1 MKRIWICLLA
11 LLVLAGCGDPGD
23 VAVTTVY
30 ETDDPPRATLTAER
44 DAYDP
49 SVETVWCVLSYE
61 GEGEPL
67 EYGASYWLDVR
78 EADGSWT
85 QVPLAENAG
94 WDAMLYTLPSG
105 EKQAFPCIL
114 SLFDYDFS
122 GGGTFRVVKEIGDQT
137 LTAEFTLTDGAAIS
151 AETPYGFGPMEDLP
165 EDWDTAEAAA
175 IGAVVFTEAGVEN
188 SDAAETFLQ
197 KVSLGI
203 PSQLRTL
210 QNYYESWPML
220 IDVIYENDSFRWRM
234 RTGGELTE
242 KRFSY
247 IVTDGTDLY
256 LSNGADWD
264 AGERYGDKRVFLVP
278 PMAGEKWVS
287 DVESMEADRLA
298 ENTAR
303 YSLWSDDGVW
313 NVRLTEEPTVFSV
326 SWKKEGEGAW
336 GKRFDL
342 QDWDGLETAI
352 TGIQWQADGMLLLT
366 CETADG
372 GASKV
377 LFDAETGSL
386 QTLSS
391 GTPRQ
396 ETELQRNGGGYS
408 SAVL

>member
-1 MKRIWICLLA
+1 MKGDMEMKRIWICLLA

-78 EADGSWT
+78 EEDGTWT
-85 QVPLAENAG
+85 QVPLAENTG
-94 WDAMLYTLPSG
+94 WDAVLYTLPSG
-105 EKQAFPCIL
+105 EKQAFPCSL
-114 SLFDYDFS
+114 SMFDYDFS

-137 LTAEFTLTDGAAIS
+137 LTAEFTLTEGAAIS

-247 IVTDGTDLY
+247 IVTDGTDVY

-264 AGERYGDKRVFLVP
+264 STERYDSDKAFLLPSGSGGDLVP
-278 PMAGEKWVS
+278 RAQELMA
-287 DVESMEADRLA
+287 DQ
-298 ENTAR
+298 TAGNITR
-303 YSLWSDDGVW
+303 YRLWSPSGEWCVRRSEGDDPLDLSLVYSKPGYGSGSQG
-313 NVRLTEEPTVFSV
+313 LDL
-326 SWKKEGEGAW
+326 GELRAG
-336 GKRFDL
+336 
-342 QDWDGLETAI
+342 I
-352 TGIQWQADGMLLLT
+352 TGIRNMVWQADDTLHLT
-366 CETADG
+366 CETLGEGIQIFVYD
-372 GASKV
+372 
-377 LFDAETGSL
+377 
-386 QTLSS
+386 
-391 GTPRQ
+391 P
-396 ETELQRNGGGYS
+396 ETEELTPELCGYPK
-408 SAVL
+408 AE

>member
-78 EADGSWT
+78 EEDGTWT
-85 QVPLAENAG
+85 QVPLAENTG
-94 WDAMLYTLPSG
+94 WDAVLYTLPSG
-105 EKQAFPCIL
+105 EKQAFPCSL
-114 SLFDYDFS
+114 SMFDYDFS

-137 LTAEFTLTDGAAIS
+137 LTAEFTLTEGAAIS

-247 IVTDGTDLY
+247 IVTDGTDVY

-264 AGERYGDKRVFLVP
+264 STERYDSDKAFLLPSGSGGDLVP
-278 PMAGEKWVS
+278 RAQELMA
-287 DVESMEADRLA
+287 DQ
-298 ENTAR
+298 TAGNITR
-303 YSLWSDDGVW
+303 YRLWSPSGEWCVRRSEGDDPLDLSLVYSKPGYGSGSQG
-313 NVRLTEEPTVFSV
+313 LDL
-326 SWKKEGEGAW
+326 GELRAG
-336 GKRFDL
+336 
-342 QDWDGLETAI
+342 I
-352 TGIQWQADGMLLLT
+352 TGIRNMVWQADDTLHLT
-366 CETADG
+366 CETLGEGIQIFVYD
-372 GASKV
+372 
-377 LFDAETGSL
+377 
-386 QTLSS
+386 
-391 GTPRQ
+391 P
-396 ETELQRNGGGYS
+396 ETEVLTPELCGYPK
-408 SAVL
+408 AE

>member
-1 MKRIWICLLA
+1 MEMKRIWICLLA

-78 EADGSWT
+78 EEDGTWT
-85 QVPLAENAG
+85 QVPLAENTG
-94 WDAMLYTLPSG
+94 WDAVLYTLPSG
-105 EKQAFPCIL
+105 EKQAFLCSL
-114 SLFDYDFS
+114 SMFDYDFS

-175 IGAVVFTEAGVEN
+175 SGAVVFTEAGMEN
-188 SDAAETFLQ
+188 ADAAETFLE

-203 PSQLRTL
+203 PCQLRTV
-210 QNYYESWPML
+210 QDYYESWPML

-247 IVTDGTDLY
+247 IVTDGTDVY

-264 AGERYGDKRVFLVP
+264 STERYDSDKAFLLPSGSGGDLVP
-278 PMAGEKWVS
+278 RAQELMA
-287 DVESMEADRLA
+287 DQ
-298 ENTAR
+298 TAGSTVR
-303 YSLWSDDGVW
+303 YRIWSADGVW
-313 NVRLTEEPTVFSV
+313 DASLTETPTEFGVG
-326 SWKKEGEGAW
+326 WQRPGEGSS
-336 GKRFDL
+336 GSLYDL
-342 QDWDGLETAI
+342 GDWYDEAPAI
-352 TGIQWQADGMLLLT
+352 TDIAWQADGTLRLT
-366 CETADG
+366 CRLEAG
-372 GASKV
+372 GV
-377 LFDAETGSL
+377 RTFDFDPETGHL
-386 QTLSS
+386 
-391 GTPRQ
+391 
-396 ETELQRNGGGYS
+396 TEGPVGDP
-408 SAVL
+408 AAE

>member
-1 MKRIWICLLA
+1 MEMKRIWICLLA

-78 EADGSWT
+78 EEDGTWT
-85 QVPLAENAG
+85 QVPLAENTG
-94 WDAMLYTLPSG
+94 WDAVLYTLPSG
-105 EKQAFPCIL
+105 EKQAFPCSL
-114 SLFDYDFS
+114 SLFDYDFTD
-122 GGGTFRVVKEIGDQT
+122 GDYRVVKEIGG
-137 LTAEFTLTDGAAIS
+137 LPCEAEFTLETGAAIS

-175 IGAVVFTEAGVEN
+175 SGAVVFTEAGMEN
-188 SDAAETFLQ
+188 ADAAETFLQ

-220 IDVIYENDSFRWRM
+220 IDVIYENDSFLWRM
-234 RTGGELTE
+234 RTGGEITE

-247 IVTDGTDLY
+247 IVTDGTDVY

-264 AGERYGDKRVFLVP
+264 STERYDSDKAFLLPSGSGGDLVP
-278 PMAGEKWVS
+278 RAQELMA
-287 DVESMEADRLA
+287 DQ
-298 ENTAR
+298 TAGSTVR
-303 YSLWSDDGVW
+303 YRIWSADGVW
-313 NVRLTEEPTVFSV
+313 DASLTETPTEFGVG
-326 SWKKEGEGAW
+326 WQRPGEGSS
-336 GKRFDL
+336 GNLYDL
-342 QDWDGLETAI
+342 GDWYDETPAI
-352 TGIQWQADGMLLLT
+352 TDIAWQADGTLCLT
-366 CETADG
+366 CETAEG
-372 GASKV
+372 GV
-377 LFDAETGSL
+377 QTFDFDPETGYL
-386 QTLSS
+386 
-391 GTPRQ
+391 
-396 ETELQRNGGGYS
+396 TEALCGYP
-408 SAVL
+408 AAE